1 MNTNDLK
8 DAIVGIGSTGGG
20 VAISYIEAFSPY
32 VRFASLC
39 IGCVI
44 GLIVIYKHIRHWND
58 KP

>member
-1 MNTNDLK
+1 MNTNDIK

-20 VAISYIEAFSPY
+20 VVVSYIEVLNPY

-44 GLIVIYKHIRHWND
+44 GLIVIYKHLRHWND

>member
-44 GLIVIYKHIRHWND
+44 GLIVISKHNRHW
-58 KP
+58 K